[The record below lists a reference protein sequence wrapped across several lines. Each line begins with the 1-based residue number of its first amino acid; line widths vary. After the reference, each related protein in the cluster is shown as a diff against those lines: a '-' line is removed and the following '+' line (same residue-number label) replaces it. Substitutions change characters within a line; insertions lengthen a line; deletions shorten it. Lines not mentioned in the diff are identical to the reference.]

1 MSRAMLTPSLGVTG
15 VLAALWALAVTLG
28 GAAAPSAR
36 ALDPAV
42 AGSVAAAW
50 GTVQLGAIAILA
62 LAAAAPWTLIL
73 GPALLLLGEAG
84 ELHLMLA
91 AAVGGQAWAKGAEG
105 ERRIGG
111 RLDALRASG
120 IGVLHDRR
128 KPNGRGNIDHLVI
141 GPTGIGVIDTKHYTG
156 LVEPRDKGGWFR
168 EDLRLY
174 VRGRDRSALVDG
186 VHRQMGSIRNL
197 VDAEVPIRGVLCFV
211 AAEWKLFARPFEI
224 DGVLVTWLKALLERI
239 QADGLLDAGQRQHWT
254 EPSTAPCVPR
264 DL

>member
-1 MSRAMLTPSLGVTG
+1 MAARLITLRYADSCSVCQTNLDAGVRAS
-15 VLAALWALAVTLG
+15 WDRDRRAVTCTSC
-28 GAAAPSAR
+28 ANT
-36 ALDPAV
+36 PAEP
-42 AGSVAAAW
+42 VAAGASAQRIADRRRAAHQQ
-50 GTVQLGAIAILA
+50 QLDNSRFPRLARFVDAIQ
-62 LAAAAPWTLIL
+62 
-73 GPALLLLGEAG
+73 GESQAT
-84 ELHLMLA
+84 
-91 AAVGGQAWAKGAEG
+91 QAWAKGAEG

-141 GPTGIGVIDTKHYTG
+141 GPTGIWVIDTKHYTG

-186 VHRQMGSIRNL
+186 VHRQMGTIRDL
-197 VDAEVPIRGVLCFV
+197 VDPDVPVRGALCFV

-239 QADGLLDAGQRQHWT
+239 QADGPLDSNQRLHCTGLLDRSLRPA
-254 EPSTAPCVPR
+254 
-264 DL
+264 